1 MTNPYVDSGA
11 GASGT
16 GGGTAVVLTPESA
29 AAAGPGAPGPGKPR
43 SLAGDAW
50 RDLRRNPV
58 FLVACLVLLVIIS
71 MAVVPQLWTHVD
83 PHNCD
88 LKFARGGSRPG
99 HPFGFDEQ
107 GCDLYA
113 HVIYG
118 ARPSIAIG
126 LLATGVSSLIAI
138 ILGSISAFYGGA
150 TDAVIQRIND
160 VFFGFPTLLGS
171 LLVLTRLDIHNVWSV
186 SFTLVVFGGW
196 TTLTRVMR
204 GSVLGSKSADY
215 VMAARALG
223 ASSMR
228 VMFRHILPNAV
239 MPVLVL
245 ATLNVGAVIGAEGSL
260 SFLGIGLQYPTISWG
275 VQLSTAQQFFFEAPH
290 LLVFPALFLS
300 VTVLTFILIGDAVR
314 DAFDPKLR

>member
-1 MTNPYVDSGA
+1 MTNPFGQGGDSA
-11 GASGT
+11 M
-16 GGGTAVVLTPESA
+16 GGVRTAELVSPESA
-29 AAAGPGAPGPGKPR
+29 GALAPGGEPRPGKPR
-43 SLAGDAW
+43 SLGADAW

-58 FLVACLVLLVIIS
+58 FIVAALVLLVIIS
-71 MAVVPQLWTHVD
+71 MAAVPQLWTHID

-88 LKFARGGSRPG
+88 LKFARGGAGPG

-118 ARPSIAIG
+118 ARADISIG
-126 LLATGVSSLIAI
+126 LLATTVSSVIAI
-138 ILGSISAFYGGA
+138 ILGSVSAFYGGV
-150 TDAVIQRIND
+150 TDSIIQRIND
-160 VFFGFPTLLGS
+160 VFFGFPALLGS
-171 LLVLTRLDIHNVWSV
+171 LLVLTRLDIHNVLSV

-204 GSVLGSKSADY
+204 GSVLGSKTADY

-223 ASSMR
+223 ASNFR

-245 ATLNVGAVIGAEGSL
+245 STLNVGALIGAEGSL
-260 SFLGIGLQYPTISWG
+260 SFIGIGLQYPTISWG

-290 LLVFPALFLS
+290 LLIFPALFLS
-300 VTVLTFILIGDAVR
+300 VTVLTFILIGDAIR

>member
-1 MTNPYVDSGA
+1 MTDPYVQGGDSA
-11 GASGT
+11 M
-16 GGGTAVVLTPESA
+16 GGVRTAELRSPESTAVA
-29 AAAGPGAPGPGKPR
+29 APGGEPRPGKPR

-58 FLVACLVLLVIIS
+58 FVVACLVLIVIIS

-88 LKFARGGSRPG
+88 LKFARDGSRPG

-118 ARPSIAIG
+118 ARPSISIG
-126 LLATGVSSLIAI
+126 LLATAVSSLIAI

-160 VFFGFPTLLGS
+160 VFFGFPALLGA

-186 SFTLVVFGGW
+186 SLTLVVFGGW

-223 ASSMR
+223 ASNSR

-245 ATLNVGAVIGAEGSL
+245 STLNVGAVIGAEGSL

-275 VQLSTAQQFFFEAPH
+275 VQLSTAQAFFFEAPH

-300 VTVLTFILIGDAVR
+300 VTVLTFILIGDAIR
-314 DAFDPKLR
+314 DAFDPRLR

>member
-1 MTNPYVDSGA
+1 MTNPYVQS
-11 GASGT
+11 
-16 GGGTAVVLTPESA
+16 GGTATEAVPQ
-29 AAAGPGAPGPGKPR
+29 APGVVAGGEPRPGKPR

-58 FLVACLVLLVIIS
+58 FIVASLVLLAIIS
-71 MAVVPQLWTHVD
+71 MAVVPQLWTHAD
-83 PHNCD
+83 PHDCA
-88 LKFARGGSRPG
+88 LKFAREGSQPG
-99 HPFGFDEQ
+99 HLFGFDEQ

-113 HVIYG
+113 RVIYG
-118 ARPSIAIG
+118 ARADISIG
-126 LLATGVSSLIAI
+126 LLATCASSLIAI
-138 ILGSISAFYGGA
+138 VLGSISAYYGGA
-150 TDAVIQRIND
+150 TDSVIQRIND
-160 VFFGFPTLLGS
+160 VFFGFPALLGS
-171 LLVLTRLDIHNVWSV
+171 LLVLTRLDIHNVFSV

-223 ASSMR
+223 ASNLR

-245 ATLNVGAVIGAEGSL
+245 ATLNVGALIGAEGAL

-290 LLVFPALFLS
+290 LLVYPALFLS
-300 VTVLTFILIGDAVR
+300 VTVLTFILIGDAIR